1 MRRGAWPHRLRKS
14 GRAGGA
20 LRAPPALPDLSGRG
34 AAALRRPRVLSW
46 PREQAEETLYAI
58 IVDTEVAP
66 PVARL
71 RAHLDDTA
79 GAVRC
84 RLDAD
89 HEVVF
94 EVEQLRSRDAFEGA
108 GLRVVVRYLP
118 AWHLACDNFD
128 LLEKVVRRHGRL

>member
-1 MRRGAWPHRLRKS
+1 MRRGAWPHRLRRA

-20 LRAPPALPDLSGRG
+20 LRAPSALPASSGRG

-58 IVDTEVAP
+58 IVHAQVAP

-79 GAVRC
+79 GAVGR
-84 RLDAD
+84 RLEAD
-89 HEVVF
+89 HKVVF
-94 EVEQLRSRDAFEGA
+94 EVEELRS
-108 GLRVVVRYLP
+108 
-118 AWHLACDNFD
+118 
-128 LLEKVVRRHGRL
+128 

>member
-1 MRRGAWPHRLRKS
+1 MARGARH
-14 GRAGGA
+14 
-20 LRAPPALPDLSGRG
+20 PPSRLSGRG

-79 GAVRC
+79 GAVWC
-84 RLDAD
+84 RLDVD
-89 HEVVF
+89 HEVVL
-94 EVEQLRSRDAFEGA
+94 EAEELRSRNALERA
-108 GLRVVVRYLP
+108 RLQVVVRYLP
-118 AWHLACDNFD
+118 
-128 LLEKVVRRHGRL
+128 